1 MRPDRFQRAVLPLLL
16 AAAILPS
23 VAVAQPKPAAPANP
37 AAQPKPAAPANPAAQ
52 PRPAPANPSANATLL
67 GQFGDWGA
75 YTASPG
81 GSKVCFALAKP
92 ASTVDTPANRRTAA
106 NPVYM
111 FISTRP
117 GEKVKEEVSMLVT
130 GYQLKANTEATV
142 TVGSASFA
150 MYTQNDGAWVKNAA
164 EESQLVDA
172 LRKGQDAVI
181 KATSSKGTKTTD
193 TFSLKGIAQA
203 LDRVAQECK

>member
-1 MRPDRFQRAVLPLLL
+1 SM
-16 AAAILPS
+16 
-23 VAVAQPKPAAPANP
+23 
-37 AAQPKPAAPANPAAQ
+37 
-52 PRPAPANPSANATLL
+52 
-67 GQFGDWGA
+67 
-75 YTASPG
+75 
-81 GSKVCFALAKP
+81 
-92 ASTVDTPANRRTAA
+92 VDTPANRRTAT

-142 TVGSASFA
+142 TVGGASFA

-172 LRKGQDAVI
+172 LRKGQDVVI
-181 KATSSKGTKTTD
+181 KATTAKGTKTTD

>member
-1 MRPDRFQRAVLPLLL
+1 MRSYETGSNSTAVLPLLL
-16 AAAILPS
+16 AAAIVPS
-23 VAVAQPKPAAPANP
+23 VAVAQPKPAPANP
-37 AAQPKPAAPANPAAQ
+37 AAQPKPAPANPAAQ
-52 PRPAPANPSANATLL
+52 ATLL

-92 ASTVDTPANRRTAA
+92 ASMVDTPANRRTAA

-117 GEKVKEEVSMLVT
+117 GEKVKDEVSVLVT
-130 GYQLKANTEATV
+130 GYQFKANTEATV
-142 TVGSASFA
+142 TVGSANFA
-150 MYTQNDGAWVKNAA
+150 MYTQNEGAWVKNAA

-172 LRKGQDAVI
+172 LRKGQDVVI
-181 KATSSKGTKTTD
+181 KATTASGTKTTD